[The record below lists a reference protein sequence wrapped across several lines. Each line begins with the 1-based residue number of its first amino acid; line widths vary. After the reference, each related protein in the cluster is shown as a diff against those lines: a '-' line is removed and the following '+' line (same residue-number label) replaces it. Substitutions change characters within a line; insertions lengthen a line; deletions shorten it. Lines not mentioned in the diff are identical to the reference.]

1 MMTNELTAT
10 VIARRF
16 RSMVRKATP
25 GDIAAASLWYRE
37 AEDIAREIADDV
49 EIGASVISAF
59 SPRQRWAT
67 NVTHARMFMAGENPR
82 TLGNNLRMA
91 HRALNMGFDAL
102 NGLKT
107 NAFARAI
114 AGDANAVVV
123 DVWMMRAAGFEHD
136 SPNVGQYRMVTEA
149 VNRIARETGLEPRV
163 AQALIWI
170 LQRGEAF

>member
-1 MMTNELTAT
+1 MMTTTL
-10 VIARRF
+10 IARNYRKII
-16 RSMVRKATP
+16 RSATP
-25 GDIAAASLWYRE
+25 GDIATAALWYVE
-37 AEDIAREIADDV
+37 AESIAREIADDV
-49 EIGASVISAF
+49 EVGASVIAAF

-67 NVTHARMFMAGENPR
+67 NVRMARQFMSGENPR

-136 SPNVGQYRMVTEA
+136 SPNVTQYRIVTDA

>member
-1 MMTNELTAT
+1 MTETLTAT

-25 GDIAAASLWYRE
+25 GDIATASLWYRE

-67 NVTHARMFMAGENPR
+67 NVAHARMFMAGENPR

-114 AGDANAVVV
+114 AGDPNAVVV
-123 DVWMMRAAGFEHD
+123 DVWMMRAAGFDHD
-136 SPNVGQYRMVTEA
+136 SPNVTQYRMVTDA